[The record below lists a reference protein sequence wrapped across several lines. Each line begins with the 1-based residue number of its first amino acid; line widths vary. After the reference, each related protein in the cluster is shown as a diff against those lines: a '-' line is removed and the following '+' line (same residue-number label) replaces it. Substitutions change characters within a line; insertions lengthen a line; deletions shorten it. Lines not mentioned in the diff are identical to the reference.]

1 MGTYID
7 NEKPSFDAIS
17 KAKWKEL
24 GISKPN
30 NGFAF
35 KQYSNQEM
43 ADTYFGGKPVIK
55 SGNYEVYTDE
65 TNPIKET
72 VLEEVVVYPSFT
84 EIFGD
89 IKVKLFASKD
99 GIFLLERF
107 QELTEPEGKTII
119 LFLEIKDKES
129 FNINTVMHIRAGQDL
144 SDPSKVPFA
153 DILNFVRKHSV
164 TISPENM
171 KELLE
176 KGVIANK
183 KTFWTWLLKIVKAP
197 ITDVFDFFSDK
208 LTKEVYDAAAN
219 FFGTTVKEAIES
231 IKVEETGWNPNPKK
245 GEFNPVLIPQA
256 IWNEMKPFYEHKAST
271 SPPKNYDDG
280 QKVVSKTISGL
291 FDLLDDKQK
300 PILRIVAA
308 AKPYLPK
315 SIYNLVSGELIAF
328 FDKVDALKKLL
339 KESIPRLQTIIY
351 KSFTSANAYL
361 CGIYN
366 SLVDVVAGIFSIIGF
381 FFRAKATFKEISE
394 NKMLY
399 AEYFLE
405 IVEGVVEGIRKFDVV
420 DFFFQCF
427 TFQAKMAYKL
437 YQWVIGEHKI
447 DVTIEE
453 VFYYFGYIVGLIIDI
468 VVETLLTG
476 GMADV
481 VKLFE
486 GVAEFMKNPLRNL
499 VESIGKVV
507 KTAGDAIV
515 MGLEF
520 IRFIIKKLKE
530 GSKALF
536 EELGRCMEDIF
547 SLGEKV
553 KNFVK
558 DIYDEFFSPKVREYL
573 EKLGLQPT
581 KYENG
586 VFNMCPIS

>member
-1 MGTYID
+1 METYKD
-7 NEKPSFDAIS
+7 NERPSFNAIS

-24 GISKPN
+24 GISRPKN
-30 NGFAF
+30 EFAF
-35 KQYSNQEM
+35 KQYSTQEM
-43 ADTYFGGKPVIK
+43 IDQFFGGKPFIK

-65 TNPIKET
+65 TDPLKET
-72 VLEEVVVYPSFT
+72 LLEEVAVYQNFT
-84 EIFGD
+84 GVFGD

-107 QELTEPEGKTII
+107 QEITEPEDKTIV

-129 FNINTVMHIRAGQDL
+129 FNINTVMHMRAGQDL
-144 SDPSKVPFA
+144 TDPSKVPFA
-153 DILNFVRKHSV
+153 DILNFVRKHNV
-164 TISPENM
+164 TISSDDM

-183 KTFWTWLLKIVKAP
+183 KTFWIWLLKIVKAP
-197 ITDVFDFFSDK
+197 ITDVFDFFGDK
-208 LTKEVYDAAAN
+208 FTKFLYDGAAN
-219 FFGTTVKEAIES
+219 FFGETVVKAIES
-231 IKVEETGWNPNPKK
+231 IKVEESGWNPNFQK
-245 GEFNPVLIPQA
+245 GEFNPALIPQA
-256 IWNEMKPFYEHKAST
+256 LWNELKPFYEHKASK
-271 SPPKNYDDG
+271 SPAKNYDDG
-280 QKVVSKTISGL
+280 QKVVSKAINGL
-291 FDLLDDKQK
+291 FDLLDDKKK

-308 AKPYLPK
+308 AQSYLPK
-315 SIYNLVSGELIAF
+315 SIYKLISNELITF
-328 FDKVDALKKLL
+328 FDKVDDLKKLL
-339 KESIPRLQTIIY
+339 KESVPSLQTTIY
-351 KSFTSANAYL
+351 RSFTSANAYL

-366 SLVDVVAGIFSIIGF
+366 SLIDVVAGIFSIIGF
-381 FFRAKATFKEISE
+381 FFRAKTTFEEISN

-405 IVEGVVEGIRKFDVV
+405 IVEGIVEGIRKFDVV

-437 YQWVIGEHKI
+437 YQWVSNNAVEI
-447 DVTIEE
+447 TMEE
-453 VFYYFGYIVGLIIDI
+453 IFYYYGYIVGLIIDI

-476 GMADV
+476 GVADV

-486 GVAEFMKNPLRNL
+486 GVADFMKNPLRNL

-515 MGLEF
+515 IGLEF

-536 EELGRCMEDIF
+536 EELSRWMEDIF

-558 DIYDEFFSPKVREYL
+558 DIYEEFFSPKVREYL
-573 EKLGLQPT
+573 EKLGLHPT
-581 KYENG
+581 KLEKG
-586 VFNMCPIS
+586 VFSLCPIP

>member
-1 MGTYID
+1 MGTYIE
-7 NEKPSFDAIS
+7 NERPSFDTIS

-24 GISKPN
+24 GISQPN

-35 KQYSNQEM
+35 KQYSTQEM
-43 ADTYFGGKPVIK
+43 ADQFFGGKPVIK

-65 TNPIKET
+65 TDPIKEE
-72 VLEEVVVYPSFT
+72 VLEEVVVYQSFT

-89 IKVKLFASKD
+89 IKVKLFVSKD

-107 QELTEPEGKTII
+107 QELTEPEGKTIV
-119 LFLEIKDKES
+119 LFLEVDDDY
-129 FNINTVMHIRAGQDL
+129 NLHTVMHIRAGQDL
-144 SDPSKVPFA
+144 TDPSKVPFA

-164 TISPENM
+164 TISPTDM

-197 ITDVFDFFSDK
+197 ITDVFDFFGDK
-208 LTKEVYDAAAN
+208 FTEMLYDGAAN
-219 FFGTTVKEAIES
+219 FFGETVTKAIES

-256 IWNEMKPFYEHKAST
+256 MWNEMKPFYEHKAST

-280 QKVVSKTISGL
+280 QKVVSKAINGL
-291 FDLLDDKQK
+291 FDLLDDKKK
-300 PILRIVAA
+300 PILRIVAG

-315 SIYNLVSGELIAF
+315 SIYNVVSSELIAF
-328 FDKVDALKKLL
+328 FDKVDDLKKLL
-339 KESIPRLQTIIY
+339 KDSIPRLQTIIY
-351 KSFTSANAYL
+351 RSFTSANAYL

-381 FFRAKATFKEISE
+381 FFRAKGLVEKIKSDP
-394 NKMLY
+394 MLY

-420 DFFFQCF
+420 DFLFQSI
-427 TFQAKMAYKL
+427 TFQAKLAYKL
-437 YQWVIGEHKI
+437 YLWIKEKSSNI
-447 DVTIEE
+447 DFTIEE

-476 GMADV
+476 GVADV
-481 VKLFE
+481 VKLVE
-486 GVAEFMKNPLRNL
+486 GVADFMKNPLRNL

-507 KTAGDAIV
+507 KTTGDVMV

-536 EELGRCMEDIF
+536 EQLGRWMEDIF

-558 DIYDEFFSPKVREYL
+558 DIYEEFFSPKMREYL

-581 KYENG
+581 KLEKG
-586 VFNMCPIS
+586 VFSMCPIS